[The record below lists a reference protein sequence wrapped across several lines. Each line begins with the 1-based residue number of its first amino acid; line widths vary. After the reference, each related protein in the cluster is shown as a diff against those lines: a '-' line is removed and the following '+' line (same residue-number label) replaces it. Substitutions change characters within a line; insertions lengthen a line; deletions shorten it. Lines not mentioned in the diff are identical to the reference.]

1 LHNDLVL
8 TVWDAKVEDDQVQLG
23 IYSDLAASGI
33 EVDTCGRKHWKINQK
48 SYYSFIMIKVLPIC
62 IFIAIKMYFCINSK

>member
-8 TVWDAKVEDDQVQLG
+8 TVWDAKVEGDQVQLE

-33 EVDTCGRKHWKINQK
+33 EVDTCVFKYWELNQEDCCG
-48 SYYSFIMIKVLPIC
+48 FILIKVLLMC
-62 IFIAIKMYFCINSK
+62 VFILIKM

>member
-33 EVDTCGRKHWKINQK
+33 EVDTCGRECLKINQGNHH
-48 SYYSFIMIKVLPIC
+48 YFIL
-62 IFIAIKMYFCINSK
+62 IKMYFCINSKWE

>member
-23 IYSDLAASGI
+23 IYSDLAASGS
-33 EVDTCGRKHWKINQK
+33 EVNTCGRKCLKINQE
-48 SYYSFIMIKVLPIC
+48 SLHGLS
-62 IFIAIKMYFCINSK
+62 